1 MKKIGFKKSNQLIL
15 GFFLILIL
23 SVSVF
28 VGCSKKDENKLINN
42 GIQNSTITNE
52 GSNNSSVPIGLTP
65 NHQIGHRDA
74 NNNAVLDITSSTLFP
89 SINAEMTL
97 RGFSNVQITYL
108 DISDNVNVAGYFQSI
123 GIKVVYDDG
132 ENKGLSISLLYP
144 ISYSPLNNIYT
155 LKDYELLPIM
165 DGGRP
170 DKNFC
175 VATNCVGC
183 ASIRNDKGKLTG
195 CTDCNPSSID
205 MPFSCTVENTAGTG
219 AGRVLT
225 ALGGILKGLKI

>member
-1 MKKIGFKKSNQLIL
+1 MKKIVFKKSNQLIL
-15 GFFLILIL
+15 GSLLILIL
-23 SVSVF
+23 SVTVF

-74 NNNAVLDITSSTLFP
+74 NNNAVLDITSTTLFP

-97 RGFSNVQITYL
+97 RGFSNVQITHL
-108 DISDNVNVAGYFQSI
+108 DISDNVNVVGYFQSI

-132 ENKGLSISLLYP
+132 ENKGLSISFLYP
-144 ISYSPLNNIYT
+144 ISYNPLNNKYT

-170 DKNFC
+170 DKQQC
-175 VATNCVGC
+175 IARNCEGC
-183 ASIRNDKGKLTG
+183 QAQRNADGKLLN
-195 CTDCNPSSID
+195 CTICIQKIQDLPW
-205 MPFSCTVENTAGTG
+205 SCTVDNTAGTG
-219 AGRVLT
+219 GARVLT